1 MARGFESKQV
11 ESQQAE
17 AERRREAADE
27 PGPMEDRA
35 RLARRRSLEL
45 ARADVRHRLAS
56 ATAAPLQEMLKRSL
70 AALETEIAALGPERP
85 PPQ

>member
-17 AERRREAADE
+17 AERQRDVPAER
-27 PGPMEDRA
+27 GPDEDRA

-45 ARADVRHRLAS
+45 ARADVTHRLAA
-56 ATAAPLQEMLKRSL
+56 ATAAPHREMLKRSL
-70 AALETEIAALGPERP
+70 AALDAEIAALGAERP
-85 PPQ
+85 ASQ

>member
-17 AERRREAADE
+17 AERQRSLRDDK
-27 PGPMEDRA
+27 PPVEDRA

-45 ARADVRHRLAS
+45 ARADVKRRLAA

-70 AALETEIAALGPERP
+70 AAVDAEIAALGPERP
-85 PPQ
+85 EPQ